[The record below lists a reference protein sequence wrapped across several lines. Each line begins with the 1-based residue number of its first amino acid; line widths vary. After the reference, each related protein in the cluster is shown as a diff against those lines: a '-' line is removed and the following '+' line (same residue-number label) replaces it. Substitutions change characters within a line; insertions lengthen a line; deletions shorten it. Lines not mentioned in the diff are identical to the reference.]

1 MRILHIIQKKQRR
14 GVEMFA
20 CQLSN
25 HLKEEGHEVRV
36 LALEQGDDAMPYNT
50 SVDVLAVQLKNK
62 WFDYRGWK
70 NLAGIVDAYRPDV
83 IQANAADTL
92 KYAVFS
98 KLLHRW
104 KQPVVYRNASVMSRY
119 ATNFVSKSFIRFLLN
134 RVDHIASVSAA
145 SRQDII
151 TSFGIRS
158 DKITQIPVGIEIAR
172 TTSVPAM
179 EKGVHLVHVG
189 GFTFEK
195 NHMGLL
201 SIFGKVLDQL
211 PDVHLWLVGDGPLRS
226 KVEEEV
232 SSRGFDK
239 NIHFTGS
246 VKNPLDYI
254 ASANALV
261 LPSIIEGLP
270 AVILEAQSCSTP
282 VVAYAVGGIPEVLTE
297 DTGWLV
303 EKGDEDS
310 FAQHII
316 QIIKDEKVDRE
327 KRVNNAKELSHTTFD
342 NRIIARKFLQLYG
355 HLTGEDVKN

>member
-1 MRILHIIQKKQRR
+1 
-14 GVEMFA
+14 MFA
-20 CQLSN
+20 CQLTN
-25 HLKEEGHEVRV
+25 HLKEAGHEVRV
-36 LALEQGDDAMPYNT
+36 LALESGDDVMPYNT
-50 SVDVLAVQLKNK
+50 DVDVLSVQLKNK
-62 WFDYRGWK
+62 WFDYKGWK

-98 KLLHRW
+98 RLFHRW

-119 ATNFVSKSFIRFLLN
+119 ATNFISKSFVRFLLS

-151 TSFGIRS
+151 NSFGIS
-158 DKITQIPVGIEIAR
+158 SNKITQIPVGIEIAQ
-172 TTSVPAM
+172 TKPVPDM
-179 EKGVHLVHVG
+179 GKGLHLVHVG

-211 PDVHLWLVGDGPLRS
+211 PGVHLWLVGDGPLRS

-232 SSRGFDK
+232 HKRGLDQ

-254 ASANALV
+254 ASAHVLV

-270 AVILEAQSCSTP
+270 AVILEAQACSTP

-303 EKGDEDS
+303 EKGNEAS
-310 FAQHII
+310 FANHILELLKNEKSD
-316 QIIKDEKVDRE
+316 KD
-327 KRVNNAKELSHTTFD
+327 KRVEQGKELVHTIFD
-342 NRIIARKFLQLYG
+342 NKIIARKFLQLYG
-355 HLTGEDVKN
+355 NLTGVNVEN